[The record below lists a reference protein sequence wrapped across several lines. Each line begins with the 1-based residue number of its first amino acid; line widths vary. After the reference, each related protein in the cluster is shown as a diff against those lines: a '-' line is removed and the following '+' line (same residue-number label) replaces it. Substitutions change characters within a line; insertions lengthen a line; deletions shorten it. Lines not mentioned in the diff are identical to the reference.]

1 MMHESEKQKLLR
13 KLQAARFAVHDAS
26 LYLDS
31 HPTCQE
37 GLKYFREKREDCEKL
52 TKKYEETYGPLT
64 ASASCAE
71 EYWDWVCTAFPWERG
86 ES

>member
-1 MMHESEKQKLLR
+1 MAESDKQRLLR
-13 KLQAARFAVHDAS
+13 RLQSARFAVIDVS

-37 GLKYFREKREDCEKL
+37 GLKYFREKRELAEKL
-52 TKKYEETYGPLT
+52 TKEYEEAYGPIT
-64 ASASCAE
+64 SSASCAE
-71 EYWDWVCTAFPWERG
+71 ERWDWVCTAFPWERG

>member
-1 MMHESEKQKLLR
+1 MAENEKQKLLR
-13 KLQAARFAVHDAS
+13 RLQAARFAVIDVS

-37 GLKYFREKREDCEKL
+37 GLKYFREKRELSEKL
-52 TKKYEETYGPLT
+52 TKEYEEAYGPLT
-64 ASASCAE
+64 ATASCAE
-71 EYWDWVCTAFPWERG
+71 ERWDWVCTAFPWERG

>member
-1 MMHESEKQKLLR
+1 MENNKQKLLR
-13 KLQAARFAVHDAS
+13 KLMAAKFALHDVS

-37 GLKYFREKREDCEKL
+37 GLRYFRMKKELYEKL
-52 TKKYEETYGPLT
+52 KKEYEEEYGTLT
-64 ASASCAE
+64 AACSKADE
-71 EYWDWVCTAFPWERG
+71 RWDWVCTAFPWERG

>member
-31 HPTCQE
+31 HPTCQ
-37 GLKYFREKREDCEKL
+37 D
-52 TKKYEETYGPLT
+52 EEAYGPLT

>member
-1 MMHESEKQKLLR
+1 MTENNRQKAMRRLM
-13 KLQAARFAVHDAS
+13 AAKFALHDAA

-37 GLKYFREKREDCEKL
+37 GLRYFRTKKELAEKL
-52 TKKYEETYGPLT
+52 TKEYEEEYGPLT
-64 ASASCAE
+64 AACSKADE
-71 EYWDWVCTAFPWERG
+71 RWDWVCTAFPWERG

>member
-1 MMHESEKQKLLR
+1 MLSEKQKLLR
-13 KLQAARFAVHDAS
+13 RLQAARFSLVEIN

-37 GLKYFREKREDCEKL
+37 GLRYFREKRDELAKL
-52 TKKYEETYGPLT
+52 TDEYEEKYGPLT
-64 ASASCAE
+64 AGASSATE
-71 EYWDWVCTAFPWERG
+71 RWDWVTGAFPWERG